1 MNFFHQYFAHPWV
14 LLLLLS
20 LPLLAWL
27 KGRRGRQGA
36 FLYSSVQLVKGIIG
50 ITKSSAGSILLK
62 LRWLALALFIIALAQ
77 PRFVLSETRV
87 TASGVDIVVALD
99 LSGRMDAEDDGFVLD
114 GQQASRFAIAK
125 DTLKRFIDRRP
136 NDRLGLVIFATHAFV
151 AVPPTLDHDFL
162 LSDLDRIN
170 VDMEGFD
177 NRSTAIGSA
186 LSTSLNRL
194 RDLKAKSKIVILM
207 TDGENNAGKVPP
219 LTAAEAAKALGIKVY
234 TIGVGTRGTARIWT
248 RQYDFAGRKVYQ
260 QIPVDVDEDTLRKI
274 ADMTGA
280 KYYRADSSETLKK
293 IYEDIDHLEK
303 TDEEVKKYTQ
313 FNELFPWTISAGMFL
328 LLLEAILSHT
338 VWRKLP

>member
-1 MNFFHQYFAHPWV
+1 MNFFLQYFAHP
-14 LLLLLS
+14 LLLLLLLA

-27 KGRRGRQGA
+27 KGRRGRQAA
-36 FLYSSVQLVKGIIG
+36 FIYSSVQLVKGIIG
-50 ITKSSAGSILLK
+50 INKSSAGSILLK
-62 LRWLALALFIIALAQ
+62 LRWLALALFIVALAQ
-77 PRFVLSETRV
+77 PRFVLSETRI

-99 LSGRMDAEDDGFVLD
+99 LSGSMDAEDEGFELN

-125 DTLKRFIDRRP
+125 DVLKKFIDRRP

-151 AVPPTLDHDFL
+151 AVPPTLDHDYL
-162 LSDLDRIN
+162 MSDLDRLD

-177 NRSTAIGSA
+177 NHSTAIGSA

-207 TDGENNAGKVPP
+207 TDGENNAGTVPP
-219 LTAAEAAKALGIKVY
+219 LTAAEAAKALGIKIY

-260 QIPVDVDEDTLRKI
+260 QIPVDVDEKTLKTI

-280 KYYRADSSETLKK
+280 KYYRADSSETLKT
-293 IYEDIDHLEK
+293 IYADIDRLEK

-313 FNELFPWTISAGMFL
+313 FNELFPWAISAGMFF